1 MANPM
6 AGPGAN
12 IFYGLSPRMTVLL
25 GTIFTR
31 GGADDLYILDYLP
44 DEDAYLGKEK
54 AEKLLELDGARRAAL
69 IANEMRRQFQFRGVL
84 GLDQVDASWL
94 LAALRGEQ
102 PITIGIVLAQ
112 LSASTRARVLAQI
125 PPVVRAKVP
134 TKEELKGTR
143 LEVMKVVRQLFESHF
158 ATMPVPP
165 SEPTEFYFRDIVL
178 LEGRE
183 LIHLIRAVGVEQLA
197 SAFMTVGRRKLAEL
211 CQKLGKDAAE
221 ELVATVKHTEARDAM
236 DMSDANAF
244 LQRMLLGI
252 KLDEAR
258 GISLE
263 EARARFQRELF
274 QKAGLLRLAHAIR
287 AERPAFV
294 QQLGQRLPRSHGRL
308 LRTYVEKMHEIA
320 EFDERRVR
328 RLQDLILYRVEKLA
342 ARGKV
347 NPRFLQFT
355 FCYWGEEEAPVEGE
369 EGAEPGAEPE
379 EGYEEYES

>member
-1 MANPM
+1 M
-6 AGPGAN
+6 AGLGAN
-12 IFYGLSPRMTVLL
+12 VFYGLSPRITVLL
-25 GTIFTR
+25 GTIFTQ

-44 DEDAYLGKEK
+44 DEDAYLAKDK
-54 AEKLLELDGARRAAL
+54 AEKLLALDGQKRAAI
-69 IANEMRRQFQFRGVL
+69 IANEMRRQFQFRGVI

-102 PITIGIVLAQ
+102 PTTIGIVLAQ

-134 TKEELKGTR
+134 TKDELKGTR
-143 LEVMKVVRQLFESHF
+143 LEIMRVIRQLFESRF

-183 LIHLIRAVGVEQLA
+183 LIHLIRAIGVEQLA
-197 SAFMTVGRRKLAEL
+197 SAFLTVGRRKLAEL

-221 ELVATVKHTEARDAM
+221 ELVATVKQTEARDAM
-236 DMSDANAF
+236 DMNDANTF

-258 GISLE
+258 GVSID

-308 LRTYVEKMHEIA
+308 LRTYVERMDEIA
-320 EFDERRVR
+320 AFDDGRIR

-355 FCYWGEEEAPVEGE
+355 FCYWGEDEAAADGEGE
-369 EGAEPGAEPE
+369 AAEGGE

>member
-1 MANPM
+1 MASPM
-6 AGPGAN
+6 AGQGAN
-12 IFYGLSPRMTVLL
+12 VFYGLSPRTTVLL
-25 GTIFTR
+25 GTIFTQ

-44 DEDAYLGKEK
+44 DEDAYLAKDK
-54 AEKLLELDGARRAAL
+54 AEKLLALDGPKRAAL
-69 IANEMRRQFQFRGVL
+69 IAAEMRRQFQFRGVI

-102 PITIGIVLAQ
+102 PTTIGIVLTQ
-112 LSASTRARVLAQI
+112 LSAGTRARVLAQI

-134 TKEELKGTR
+134 TKDELRGTR
-143 LEVMKVVRQLFESHF
+143 LEVMRVIRQLFEARF

-165 SEPTEFYFRDIVL
+165 SEPTELYFRDIVL

-183 LIHLIRAVGVEQLA
+183 LIHLIRAIGVEQLA
-197 SAFMTVGRRKLAEL
+197 AAFLTVGRRQLAEL
-211 CQKLGKDAAE
+211 CQKLGKEAAE
-221 ELVATVKHTEARDAM
+221 ELVATVKQTEARDAM
-236 DMSDANAF
+236 DLKDANTF

-258 GISLE
+258 GISIE

-274 QKAGLLRLAHAIR
+274 QKAGLLRLAQAIR

-308 LRTYVEKMHEIA
+308 LRTYVDKIDEISA
-320 EFDERRVR
+320 YDERRVR

-355 FCYWGEEEAPVEGE
+355 FCYWGDDEPPPEAESEAPS
-369 EGAEPGAEPE
+369 E
-379 EGYEEYES
+379 EGYEEYEA